1 MKLDIAAAQFA
12 AMSGEQKKKYIA
24 NLFIKKSGAKPVDE
38 GSIPVAVITAGLP
51 GAGKTE
57 FLDTLAE
64 DIKDLKFNPPVRID
78 LDEIVSVYPDYTPK
92 DYYKFRSQGNIVL
105 ERTIDIAKAGRYNM
119 FIDGTFSGQS
129 GASIQAVKRLLDA
142 GYKVMLVYVYDKIE
156 TAWMYTQKRKLETGR
171 DVDFEGFKES
181 ADQLV
186 SNLNKAFDEFSDS
199 KLFTMHAVIQKE
211 LRDHNYDIKTD
222 NDDIYKL
229 LEMRYNTNKL
239 KEHLYD

>member
-1 MKLDIAAAQFA
+1 MKMDISAAQFA

-38 GSIPVAVITAGLP
+38 GVMPVAVITAGLP

-64 DIKDLKFNPPVRID
+64 DIKDLKFNLPVRID
-78 LDEIVSVYPDYTPK
+78 LDEIVSAYPDYTPK
-92 DYYKFRSQGNIVL
+92 DYYKFRSQGNLVL

-129 GASIQAVKRLLDA
+129 GASVKAVKRLLDA
-142 GYKVMLVYVYDKIE
+142 GYKVMIVYIYDKIE
-156 TAWMYTQKRKLETGR
+156 TAWMYTQKRKIETGR

-186 SNLNKAFDEFSDS
+186 SNLNKAFEDFSSS
-199 KLFTMHAVIQKE
+199 KNFSINAVIQKK
-211 LRDHNYDIKTD
+211 LRDHEYNIKTD
-222 NDDIYKL
+222 IEDIYKL
-229 LEMRYNTNKL
+229 LKIRYNTKKL
-239 KEHLYD
+239 KE